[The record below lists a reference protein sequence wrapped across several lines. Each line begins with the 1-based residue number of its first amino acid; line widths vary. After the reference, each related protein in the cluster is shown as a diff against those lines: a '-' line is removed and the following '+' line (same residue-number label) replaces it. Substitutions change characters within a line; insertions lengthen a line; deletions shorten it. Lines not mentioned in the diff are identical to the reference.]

1 MHIGSM
7 GTVADILFSGRL
19 NEYQVIGRHL
29 PTETQPTP
37 KLYRMRIFAPNTVVA
52 KSRFWYFLMKLRK
65 VKKSNGEIITINLV
79 CGSYNFSGV
88 EMWDE
93 HRNMASTRTGWLMIV
108 VMHRS
113 MRDVLLKSRTSA
125 FGSATIRARA
135 LTICTRNTGRCQG
148 RKQSMRFTKIWQQGI
163 EPVSGRSTYVT
174 LITMRPRG
182 EHANDSAQILKVVEL
197 ETTDDVKRPYIKQL
211 LSKNLKF
218 PLPHRVAKSTT
229 KNLFAAHRPS
239 TFA

>member
-1 MHIGSM
+1 M
-7 GTVADILFSGRL
+7 
-19 NEYQVIGRHL
+19 
-29 PTETQPTP
+29 
-37 KLYRMRIFAPNTVVA
+37 
-52 KSRFWYFLMKLRK
+52 
-65 VKKSNGEIITINLV
+65 
-79 CGSYNFSGV
+79 
-88 EMWDE
+88 
-93 HRNMASTRTGWLMIV
+93 V

-113 MRDVLLKSRTSA
+113 TRDVLLKSKTSA
-125 FGSATIRARA
+125 FGSAMIRAPA
-135 LTICTRNTGRCQG
+135 PTICTRNTARCHGQ
-148 RKQSMRFTKIWQQGI
+148 KQSMRFTKIWQQGT
-163 EPVSGRSTYVT
+163 EPDLGRSTYVT
-174 LITMRPRG
+174 LMSIRPRS

>member
-1 MHIGSM
+1 M
-7 GTVADILFSGRL
+7 GTVADLRILGRL

-37 KLYRMRIFAPNTVVA
+37 KLYRMRIFATNTVVA

-65 VKKSNGEIITINLV
+65 VKKSNGEIITINPV
-79 CGSYNFSGV
+79 CGSHNIGGI
-88 EMWDE
+88 EIWHE
-93 HRNMASTRTGWLMIV
+93 HWNMASTRAGWLIMV

-113 MRDVLLKSRTSA
+113 MRDVLQKSRISA
-125 FGSATIRARA
+125 FGSATIRAPA
-135 LTICTRNTGRCQG
+135 LITCIRSTARCQG
-148 RKQSMRFTKIWQQGI
+148 RKQSMPFTKIWQQGT
-163 EPVSGRSTYVT
+163 EPVSDRSMYVT
-174 LITMRPRG
+174 LRTTRLRC
-182 EHANDSAQILKVVEL
+182 ECANDCAQILKVVEL

-218 PLPHRVAKSTT
+218 PLPHRVAKTT
-229 KNLFAAHRPS
+229 SKNLFSARRPS